1 MVQFQMER
9 CRPDVQPMKT
19 YQISSQTTESNKII
33 GVPTVKTKVTQ
44 PIKSAAI
51 AHIQS
56 TLLVLILSL
65 VFCIGAQAEGFR
77 SAKGGM
83 KVKDMKT
90 GTGLVAS
97 EGMTATIQFTGW
109 LDNQGV
115 RGKELYN
122 SRSRG
127 EPVSFVIGTDKVMP
141 AWNEGVLGM
150 QAGGQR
156 MLLVP
161 PGMAYGNRAIDDV
174 IPANASMQFIMVL
187 VRLEE

>member
-1 MVQFQMER
+1 
-9 CRPDVQPMKT
+9 MKILPA
-19 YQISSQTTESNKII
+19 ISPTSESKIGI
-33 GVPTVKTKVTQ
+33 GVDGVKMNLANPQQPTSSGFLHTVLL
-44 PIKSAAI
+44 A
-51 AHIQS
+51 
-56 TLLVLILSL
+56 LVLSF
-65 VFCIGAQAEGFR
+65 VMGSVAQADSFR

-90 GTGLVAS
+90 GTGLAAS
-97 EGMTATIQFTGW
+97 EGMIATIQFTGW

-122 SRSRG
+122 SRNSG

-141 AWNEGVLGM
+141 AWNEGLLGM
-150 QAGGQR
+150 RTGGRR

-161 PGMAYGNRAIDDV
+161 PGMAYGKRAIDDV
-174 IPANASMQFIMVL
+174 IPADSSMQFIIEL

>member
-1 MVQFQMER
+1 
-9 CRPDVQPMKT
+9 MKILSA
-19 YQISSQTTESNKII
+19 ISPGSESTSGI
-33 GVPTVKTKVTQ
+33 GVEDVSMNFANPQKPTSNGLFYTVLL
-44 PIKSAAI
+44 A
-51 AHIQS
+51 
-56 TLLVLILSL
+56 LVLSFLFGTA
-65 VFCIGAQAEGFR
+65 VQADSFR

-83 KVKDMKT
+83 KVKDMQT

-97 EGMTATIQFTGW
+97 EGMIATIQFTGW

-122 SRSRG
+122 SRNSG

-150 QAGGQR
+150 RAGGRR

-161 PGMAYGNRAIDDV
+161 PGMAYGKRAIDDV
-174 IPANASMQFIMVL
+174 IPADSSMQFIIEL

>member
-1 MVQFQMER
+1 MKILPAISPTSEKKDGIGVQGVKMNLAN
-9 CRPDVQPMKT
+9 PK
-19 YQISSQTTESNKII
+19 QTTSN
-33 GVPTVKTKVTQ
+33 GFFHTV
-44 PIKSAAI
+44 
-51 AHIQS
+51 
-56 TLLVLILSL
+56 LLALALSFL
-65 VFCIGAQAEGFR
+65 FGTAAQADSFR

-83 KVKDMKT
+83 KVKDMKA

-97 EGMTATIQFTGW
+97 EGMIATIQFTGW

-122 SRSRG
+122 SRNRG
-127 EPVSFVIGTDKVMP
+127 EPVSFVIGTSKVMP

-150 QAGGQR
+150 RVGGTR

-161 PGMAYGNRAIDDV
+161 PGMAYGNRAIDDI
-174 IPANASMQFIMVL
+174 IPANASMQFVIEL